1 MNHKGYT
8 LLELMLVISITGAIV
23 LVVGAG
29 IIQIMRGGPQITER
43 STAMSDIDNAAHWLV
58 RDLVLAQTTSLV
70 EEVPPVPGITLNWSD
85 LTAWAG
91 DEGSVEHTASYTLS
105 GSQLLRTYDD
115 EETIVGRHLTDVG
128 FSIEGKMLSITL
140 TSCPGLTESAVTR
153 SFLVQMR
160 SDLGF

>member
-1 MNHKGYT
+1 
-8 LLELMLVISITGAIV
+8 
-23 LVVGAG
+23 
-29 IIQIMRGGPQITER
+29 
-43 STAMSDIDNAAHWLV
+43 MSDIDNAAHWLV